1 MHRRIVWITINS
13 SGGAVLADA
22 FPPIHRL
29 LEFLLDK
36 RERQDRAPRFFAVLL
51 LLVVRRDATVI
62 TWVIFSFL

>member
-1 MHRRIVWITINS
+1 MHRRIIWITINPS
-13 SGGAVLADA
+13 SGAVLTDG

-36 RERQDRAPRFFAVLL
+36 RERQDRAPRFLDVLL
-51 LLVVRRDATVI
+51 LLVARRDTTVI

>member
-1 MHRRIVWITINS
+1 MLRRIVWITINS
-13 SGGAVLADA
+13 SSGAVFTDG

-36 RERQDRAPRFFAVLL
+36 RERQDRAPRFLAVLL

>member
-1 MHRRIVWITINS
+1 MLRRIVRITINS
-13 SGGAVLADA
+13 SGRAVLADG

-51 LLVVRRDATVI
+51 LLAVGRDTTVI

>member
-1 MHRRIVWITINS
+1 MLTD
-13 SGGAVLADA
+13 G

-36 RERQDRAPRFFAVLL
+36 REREDRAPRFLDVLL
-51 LLVVRRDATVI
+51 LLVARRDTTVI